1 MEIKVHVVESKILD
15 ISILVTNAVLNKK
28 IGETGG
34 KKTDNSVL
42 VNTVVLNTKIGEP
55 KNKISCLFRKT
66 VRDIKIKCFTTS
78 DYNKLMNV
86 IPDIKAELKE

>member
-1 MEIKVHVVESKILD
+1 MLFLIK
-15 ISILVTNAVLNKK
+15 
-28 IGETGG
+28 
-34 KKTDNSVL
+34 
-42 VNTVVLNTKIGEP
+42 KIGEP

-66 VRDIKIKCFTTS
+66 VRDIKRKYFTTS